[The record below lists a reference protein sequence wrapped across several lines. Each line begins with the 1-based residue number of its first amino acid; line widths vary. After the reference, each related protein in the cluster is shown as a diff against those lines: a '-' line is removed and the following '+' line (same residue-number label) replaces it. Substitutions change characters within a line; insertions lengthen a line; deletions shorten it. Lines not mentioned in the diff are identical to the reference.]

1 MSSKS
6 GVVSRCLRFAKK
18 LLPGYGKNDRSVK
31 RRDHRVWQTVDQTV
45 RFILGISK
53 DMSGIFPP
61 LESASAGL
69 LKILEVKRVC
79 VRIYNSLSIY
89 VDPNLP
95 LLGRK

>member
-6 GVVSRCLRFAKK
+6 GVVSRRLRFANK
-18 LLPGYGKNDRSVK
+18 LRSGHGKNGRSVK

-45 RFILGISK
+45 RFTLGISK
-53 DMSGIFPP
+53 EMSGIFPP

-79 VRIYNSLSIY
+79 VHIYDSLSIY
-89 VDPNLP
+89 GDPNLS
-95 LLGRK
+95 LLGRE